1 MDIKPIAKLLVV
13 KTQTPRLVE
22 EMKLM
27 SIEKQKGR
35 TLAEAPK
42 ESRITTFGAA
52 ELLALALTV
61 GFVGLCVALILFM
74 IAIV

>member
-1 MDIKPIAKLLVV
+1 
-13 KTQTPRLVE
+13 
-22 EMKLM
+22 M